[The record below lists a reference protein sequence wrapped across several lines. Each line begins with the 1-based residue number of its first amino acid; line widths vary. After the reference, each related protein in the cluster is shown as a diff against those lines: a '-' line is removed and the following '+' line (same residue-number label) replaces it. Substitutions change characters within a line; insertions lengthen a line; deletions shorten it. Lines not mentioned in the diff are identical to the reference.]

1 MSDSF
6 VTYNP
11 GTMVDVI
18 DVTLFKYNHYDNL
31 IWTKCLNQ
39 VDYMPVREDEIIIN
53 PYQLQMLLDV
63 NFERELN
70 RLKSVNFDLVH
81 KDASSLF
88 FLIKMLED
96 FENLKWIKL
105 SLNRKRHFSRM
116 VEDYSG
122 STRQIK
128 YSFKILKMTARLSHM
143 LPIDV
148 VRSLNKILKK
158 VSLVDMQK
166 PYHTIRLK
174 TVVIALEAALNTVDM
189 NDEQAEALSH
199 ILDCFDSKMEG
210 DNPEVLFVTD
220 W

>member
-1 MSDSF
+1 
-6 VTYNP
+6 
-11 GTMVDVI
+11 
-18 DVTLFKYNHYDNL
+18 
-31 IWTKCLNQ
+31 
-39 VDYMPVREDEIIIN
+39 
-53 PYQLQMLLDV
+53 
-63 NFERELN
+63 
-70 RLKSVNFDLVH
+70 
-81 KDASSLF
+81 
-88 FLIKMLED
+88 
-96 FENLKWIKL
+96 
-105 SLNRKRHFSRM
+105 
-116 VEDYSG
+116 
-122 STRQIK
+122 
-128 YSFKILKMTARLSHM
+128 M

-166 PYHTIRLK
+166 PYHTIKLK